1 MWCLGCCLELLGLL
15 DPAAA
20 LFVPRPCGDEKGNGV
35 VASVEVHLDTHT
47 HTDHIWIHLLVFLR
61 NCAAVTKKCLVIW
74 LHPVYLGQL
83 VTSPGSCHFFCF
95 KAKCTAADVGT
106 SGFLATVWFDSIISN
121 KKTKSSVA
129 FDDQW
134 LWVTTPPLPK
144 PFLPGNPVHAYNRG
158 VVLLRLN
165 QWQAASRDFDL
176 AAPWF
181 SEWNILANPQEG

>member
-1 MWCLGCCLELLGLL
+1 MLQ
-15 DPAAA
+15 
-20 LFVPRPCGDEKGNGV
+20 
-35 VASVEVHLDTHT
+35 
-47 HTDHIWIHLLVFLR
+47 
-61 NCAAVTKKCLVIW
+61 KKCVVIW
-74 LHPVYLGQL
+74 LHAVYLGQL
-83 VTSPGSCHFFCF
+83 VTSPRSCLFFCF

-106 SGFLATVWFDSIISN
+106 AGFLATFWFDSNIISN
-121 KKTKSSVA
+121 TKTKSSEA

-134 LWVTTPPLPK
+134 LWVTIPPLPK

-181 SEWNILANPQEG
+181 LRMKHPCKPPGGLRDFPFSIDKDGFWGARIFAWCICIMHPENYLYNSILICHSCHNCTTLRMEDPSYNIPSQW